1 MDNNS
6 IKIAKG
12 LKKDFVEI
20 TPSYILGTDLNR
32 CTMSIVYEGDEDYYI
47 GTVAELEGKKV
58 PDFWM
63 PADRLKRDINNLKN
77 NCFSILEKR
86 QILLSEKDLKEN
98 ESFMLAQAMKA
109 SNGAVKFL
117 SGADFLMYLYSSL
130 HPINK
135 PDSVTMN
142 IYRYDDIS
150 YLAEYIISKKKF
162 VINEYIRYLY
172 L

>member
-1 MDNNS
+1 
-6 IKIAKG
+6 
-12 LKKDFVEI
+12 
-20 TPSYILGTDLNR
+20 
-32 CTMSIVYEGDEDYYI
+32 
-47 GTVAELEGKKV
+47 
-58 PDFWM
+58 
-63 PADRLKRDINNLKN
+63 
-77 NCFSILEKR
+77 
-86 QILLSEKDLKEN
+86 
-98 ESFMLAQAMKA
+98 MLAQAMKA

-117 SGADFLMYLYSSL
+117 SGVDFLMYLYSSL